1 MHRDLSIVADI
12 GGTNTRVAI
21 ARGTEIAHDSVRR
34 YANADADGLD
44 SLLRRYLDE
53 TVPGGLS
60 GACVAVAGPV
70 RDGVG
75 ALTNFDWSIDRDTLG
90 RVTGAAKLAVLND
103 LQAQGHAVGMVADS
117 DLTRL
122 MPQPPAQSHA
132 AKLVVGV
139 GTGFNAAPVYDTAA
153 GRFVPPSECGHI
165 SLPRTEPAFAALA
178 EALEPHHGFASV
190 EDALSGRGFSRIHRH
205 LHGQDIDGKD
215 IMARLRQ
222 GDAQATETARL
233 FVRLL
238 GTVLGDLA
246 LIHLPF
252 GGIYLIGGMARAIT
266 PYATRFGF
274 IEAFRAKGRF
284 SRFMEQ
290 FGIAVVED
298 DYAALT
304 GCAAH
309 LRHLPVS

>member
-1 MHRDLSIVADI
+1 MHRDLSLVADI
-12 GGTNTRVAI
+12 GGTNTRVAL
-21 ARGTEIAHDSVRR
+21 ARGTEIAHDTVRR
-34 YANADADGLD
+34 YANAEAAGLD
-44 SLLRRYLDE
+44 SLLARYLDE
-53 TVPGGLS
+53 TAPGPIA

-90 RVTGAAKLAVLND
+90 RVTGAGRLAVLND
-103 LQAQGHAVGMVADS
+103 LQAQGHAVGMVAES

-122 MPQPPAQSHA
+122 MAQPAGQDHA
-132 AKLVVGV
+132 ARLVVGV
-139 GTGFNAAPVYDTAA
+139 GTGFNAAPVHDTDG
-153 GRFVPPSECGHI
+153 GRIVPPSECGHI
-165 SLPRTEPAFAALA
+165 SLPRTEPDFAALA
-178 EALEPHHGFASV
+178 DALDSHHGFASV
-190 EDALSGRGFSRIHRH
+190 EDALSGRGFTRIHRH
-205 LHGQDIDGKD
+205 LHGEALEGRE
-215 IMARLRQ
+215 IMARLDG
-222 GDAQATETARL
+222 GDAQAVATARL

-252 GGIYLIGGMARAIT
+252 GGLYLIGGMARAVT
-266 PYATRFGF
+266 PWMEEFGF
-274 IEAFRAKGRF
+274 AEAFRAKGRF
-284 SRFMEQ
+284 SGFMEQ
-290 FGIAVVED
+290 FGVSVIED